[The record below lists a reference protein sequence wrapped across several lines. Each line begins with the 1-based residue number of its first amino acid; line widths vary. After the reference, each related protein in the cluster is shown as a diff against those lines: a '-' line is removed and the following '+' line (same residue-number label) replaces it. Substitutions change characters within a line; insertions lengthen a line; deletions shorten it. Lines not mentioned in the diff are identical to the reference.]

1 MKVFVKVNKQ
11 GNIESIDIERIESF
25 YDAEDLKAIEESQK
39 GKNIKSLKH
48 VDLPVTHR
56 IYQRKSNN
64 NNELQFIKT
73 ELRKRRLKQLGKQ
86 IKHANAILS
95 NNNNNNQK
103 SEA

>member
-25 YDAEDLKAIEESQK
+25 YDAEDLKAIEESRK
-39 GKNIKSLKH
+39 GKNNKSLKH

-56 IYQRKSNN
+56 IYQRKTNN
-64 NNELQFIKT
+64 NTK
-73 ELRKRRLKQLGKQ
+73 
-86 IKHANAILS
+86 
-95 NNNNNNQK
+95 NQK

>member
-56 IYQRKSNN
+56 IYQR
-64 NNELQFIKT
+64 
-73 ELRKRRLKQLGKQ
+73 RKRGSIR
-86 IKHANAILS
+86 IY
-95 NNNNNNQK
+95 
-103 SEA
+103 

>member
-25 YDAEDLKAIEESQK
+25 YDVDDLKAFKEARN

-48 VDLPVTHR
+48 VDMPVTHR

-64 NNELQFIKT
+64 NKKEVKY
-73 ELRKRRLKQLGKQ
+73 G
-86 IKHANAILS
+86 
-95 NNNNNNQK
+95 
-103 SEA
+103 

>member
-1 MKVFVKVNKQ
+1 MKVFVKVNRQ

-56 IYQRKSNN
+56 IYQR
-64 NNELQFIKT
+64 
-73 ELRKRRLKQLGKQ
+73 RKRGSIR
-86 IKHANAILS
+86 IY
-95 NNNNNNQK
+95 
-103 SEA
+103 